1 MRRGRL
7 DLQISDFCDVE
18 GMSVE
23 VLEVRAAD
31 VVTGLTQNRPV
42 GNLKIDK
49 MRTITGDVLCD

>member
-18 GMSVE
+18 RMSVE
-23 VLEVRAAD
+23 VLEVGAAH

-42 GNLKIDK
+42 RNLQIDN
-49 MRTITGDVLCD
+49 MR